1 MGVVNTFVNSDESD
15 RSNNENSSRD
25 STSVDTESEC
35 SPAVGRLLW
44 EQEVESSILSTP
56 TTSSVPEATLV
67 SDFSSYFGSH

>member
-44 EQEVESSILSTP
+44 EQKVESSILSTS
-56 TTSSVPEATLV
+56 TASSVPKATLV
-67 SDFSSYFGSH
+67 NDFSSYSGSR

>member
-15 RSNNENSSRD
+15 RSNNARD

-67 SDFSSYFGSH
+67 SDFSSYFGSR